1 MKWQKF
7 GKKNEE
13 KSYQKI
19 NGTLANGH
27 EKNYF

>member
-1 MKWQKF
+1 MKF
-7 GKKNEE
+7 RNLAKNEE